1 MTKIPRRGLEA
12 GMVDN
17 AEEGGEPLISD
28 APITDAPSNLPT
40 LATTTPVP
48 VVAPGQV
55 MTGSTSTSAS
65 SASAQP
71 YQYSMDYSG
80 SDQAGG
86 QTMGAETLQL
96 EVDILSAD
104 AVDRI
109 AHAIAQRVAKKAG
122 EAAITGIT
130 VVSPATLAAL
140 RLHAIL
146 EAQVGSLEAMA
157 EQLAPAP
164 LPDSVE
170 TADAAFSDL
179 PMRVA
184 DTAQRVAKSA
194 AAALS
199 VFASTTAYAGKK
211 DSARPTVL
219 DAALAKHLAA
229 SGLKV
234 ELPERGLPATAAGLF
249 TRMLNLRARCS
260 ELERQGADPIA
271 LAPVTGA
278 ADNLLK
284 LVFAPAE
291 GSPPGVSLAQ
301 QMMLADSIAS
311 GLVAGRAVLFA
322 EIAFSGGSYRT
333 RKWIFNT
340 LFGREGLTYSG
351 GAGVTYFLYRGDDRS
366 TLDSDTLYFA
376 SPHGRFEHLTGS
388 EFKPSNLNG

>member
-1 MTKIPRRGLEA
+1 VTKTPRRSGEA
-12 GMVDN
+12 GFADT
-17 AEEGGEPLISD
+17 EEGGEPLISD
-28 APITDAPSNLPT
+28 APIPDAPSTLPT

-48 VVAPGQV
+48 AVAPGQV
-55 MTGSTSTSAS
+55 TTGSTSTSAS
-65 SASAQP
+65 SSSAQP

-96 EVDILSAD
+96 EVDILSAE

-109 AHAIAQRVAKKAG
+109 AFAIAQRVANKAA
-122 EAAITGIT
+122 EAKIRAVT

-146 EAQVGSLEAMA
+146 DTQLQSLQAMA

-194 AAALS
+194 AAAIS

-211 DSARPTVL
+211 DSAKQTVL
-219 DAALAKHLAA
+219 DAALAKHLA
-229 SGLKV
+229 SRDLQV
-234 ELPERGLPATAAGLF
+234 DLPEHALPSAEPGLF
-249 TRMLNLRARCS
+249 ARMLNLRARCG

-271 LAPVTGA
+271 LGPVSGA

-284 LVFAPAE
+284 LVLGPTEGAPA
-291 GSPPGVSLAQ
+291 GVPLAQ
-301 QMMLADSIAS
+301 QMMLADSIAAA
-311 GLVAGRAVLFA
+311 LTKGRSVLFA

-340 LFGREGLTYSG
+340 IFGREGLSYSG
-351 GAGVTYFLYRGDDRS
+351 GAGVTYFLYRGEDRS

-376 SPHGRFEHLTGS
+376 SPHGRFEHVAGRQ
-388 EFKPSNLNG
+388 FKPSNLNG